1 MSHEPSSTPAPG
13 KLPFFRQAAVLWAG
27 GMIGTVAL
35 VPYLMELT
43 GEQFERAATKTG
55 LDASALVAISVL
67 QTGVLLGVA
76 VSVGLWA
83 ARKVSLRAP
92 VSEALVRR
100 QPIGLVVKGFASL
113 SLIVGTAAGLVV
125 VLLDLLA
132 FQPLMTGAELPKL
145 TEPAL
150 WKGALASLYGGITE
164 ELLCRLFLLSALAL
178 LLTWLSRT
186 RDGLR
191 TWTFWTAN
199 LLAALIFGVGHL
211 PATASLLPLTP
222 VVVTR
227 ALILNG
233 LLGLAMGWLFWK
245 RGLESAM
252 LAHGVADIVLHV
264 VTPEVAGAVHGT

>member
-1 MSHEPSSTPAPG
+1 M
-13 KLPFFRQAAVLWAG
+13 
-27 GMIGTVAL
+27 M
-35 VPYLMELT
+35 PYAMELLS
-43 GEQFERAATKTG
+43 EQFEKARTKTG
-55 LDASALVAISVL
+55 LGTPALVAISIL
-67 QTGVLLGVA
+67 QTAVLLGVA

-83 ARKVSLRAP
+83 ARKSSLRAP
-92 VSEALVRR
+92 VSEALVQRR
-100 QPIGLVVKGFASL
+100 PVGPVVKEFAIL
-113 SLIVGTAAGLVV
+113 SLIVGTAAALVV

-132 FQPLMTGAELPKL
+132 FQPLMTAAELPQL
-145 TEPAL
+145 AEPAL

-199 LLAALIFGVGHL
+199 LLAALIFGLGHL

-264 VTPEVAGAVHGT
+264 VTPAVAGVVHGT

>member
-1 MSHEPSSTPAPG
+1 
-13 KLPFFRQAAVLWAG
+13 
-27 GMIGTVAL
+27 MIGTVA
-35 VPYLMELT
+35 VMPYAMELT
-43 GEQFERAATKTG
+43 SEQFEKAVTKTG
-55 LDASALVAISVL
+55 LSAAALVAISIL
-67 QTGVLLGVA
+67 QTAVLLAVA

-83 ARKVSLRAP
+83 ARKSSLRAP

-100 QPIGLVVKGFASL
+100 QPIGPVVKEFAVL

-132 FQPLMTGAELPKL
+132 FQPLMRGAELPKL

-199 LLAALIFGVGHL
+199 LLAALIFGLGHL

-222 VVVTR
+222 LVVSR

-252 LAHGVADIVLHV
+252 LAHGVGDIVLHV
-264 VTPEVAGAVHGT
+264 VTLALVAAAHST